1 MDNLSK
7 ALEPEK
13 KEAEFKSYYSIP
25 NYAEQK
31 VLEKLVKE
39 YNTKYY
45 NVPAEDLRFA
55 SEVK

>member
-1 MDNLSK
+1 MNTV
-7 ALEPEK
+7 EPEK
-13 KEAEFKSYYSIP
+13 KKAEFKSHYSIP
-25 NYAEQK
+25 NYVEQK

-45 NVPAEDLRFA
+45 NVPTEDLRFV

>member
-1 MDNLSK
+1 MDTIKS
-7 ALEPEK
+7 EK
-13 KEAEFKSYYSIP
+13 KEVEFKSHYSIP

-45 NVPAEDLRFA
+45 NVPAEDLRFV